1 MTPAKEREH
10 EPTAVKRDSSDQRIV
25 EPTQT
30 GTNPKEAKERDRRSG
45 MAKETPGAAE
55 TGEQSEQ
62 GGAAG
67 TNQ

>member
-10 EPTAVKRDSSDQRIV
+10 EPTAVKRDPSDERIV
-25 EPTQT
+25 ETRQT
-30 GTNPKEAKERDRRSG
+30 GTNPREAKERARRNG
-45 MAKETPGAAE
+45 MAKETPGATG

>member
-10 EPTAVKRDSSDQRIV
+10 EPTAVKRDPSDQRIV
-25 EPTQT
+25 EPRQT
-30 GTNPKEAKERDRRSG
+30 GTNPKE
-45 MAKETPGAAE
+45 AKETPGAAE